1 MVYNIS
7 RKVGKIMEQIAGYV
21 YVVFCESRHQVGTNY
36 GDWSPHYEY
45 EKEMEF
51 IVDNEDK
58 AKEMVQDFNNTYGK
72 DGRVKYY
79 YEKWE
84 VMHYE

>member
-1 MVYNIS
+1 
-7 RKVGKIMEQIAGYV
+7 MEQIAGYI
-21 YVVFCESRHQVGTNY
+21 YVIFSEWKHQVGTNY

-45 EKEMEF
+45 DKEIIV

-58 AKEMVQDFNNTYGK
+58 AKAIVKENMESF
-72 DGRVKYY
+72 GRDEKVSYY

-84 VMHYE
+84 IMHYE

>member
-1 MVYNIS
+1 
-7 RKVGKIMEQIAGYV
+7 MEQIAGCV
-21 YVVFCESRHQVGTNY
+21 YIVFSEWKHQVGT
-36 GDWSPHYEY
+36 HYEY
-45 EKEMEF
+45 DKEIEF
-51 IVDNEDK
+51 IIDNENK

-72 DGRVKYY
+72 DGRVSYD